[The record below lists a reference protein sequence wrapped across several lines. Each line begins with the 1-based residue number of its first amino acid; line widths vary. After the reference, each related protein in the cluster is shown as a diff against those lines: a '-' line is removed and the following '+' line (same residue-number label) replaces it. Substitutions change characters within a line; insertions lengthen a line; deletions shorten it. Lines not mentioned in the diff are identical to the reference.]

1 MAVVD
6 SPELSPKSLYFL
18 DHLVSAF
25 VVARIEHNRADIK
38 AEPFVLSAYLRIVS
52 DSKLWAFAALYM
64 FPTTNSNA
72 AYLLPINLRVGMGFS
87 V

>member
-6 SPELSPKSLYFL
+6 SPELSLKSWHFL

-38 AEPFVLSAYLRIVS
+38 AEPFVLGAYLRIVS
-52 DSKLWAFAALYM
+52 DSKLWALYM

-72 AYLLPINLRVGMGFS
+72 AYLLPINFRVGMGFS